1 MITLKI
7 DVKKL
12 DKTKFIAG
20 KNGELYAKLV
30 CIPLKNGPGKF
41 GDTHLV
47 KQDQSKED
55 REAGMQMPIIG
66 NATDRS
72 QKQAPPP
79 PPQGK
84 VANVPGG
91 GTPTFNEDPEAPF

>member
-55 REAGMQMPIIG
+55 RAAGMQMPIIG

-72 QKQAPPP
+72 LTPRQAPPP

-84 VANVPGG
+84 VVTVSGGSDEDVP
-91 GTPTFNEDPEAPF
+91 F